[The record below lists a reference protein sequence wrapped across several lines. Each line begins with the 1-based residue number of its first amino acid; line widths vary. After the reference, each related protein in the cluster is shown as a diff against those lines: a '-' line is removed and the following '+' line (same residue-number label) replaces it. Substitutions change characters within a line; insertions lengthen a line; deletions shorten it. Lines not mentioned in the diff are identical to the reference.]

1 MIFENTLRKRYYGK
15 VGAALYI
22 LVTFSS
28 HLQKLRIRS
37 KPLTLKVELWIFFTH
52 EKPQNNFFHVKNH
65 KVFLNFD
72 NVFRKV
78 NLQSTRYLYMIWSN
92 PNVQN
97 NTT

>member
-15 VGAALYI
+15 VGGVVYFGYFFISFAKTTL
-22 LVTFSS
+22 
-28 HLQKLRIRS
+28 RS

-52 EKPQNNFFHVKNH
+52 EKPQNNFFRVKDN
-65 KVFLNFD
+65 KAFLNFD